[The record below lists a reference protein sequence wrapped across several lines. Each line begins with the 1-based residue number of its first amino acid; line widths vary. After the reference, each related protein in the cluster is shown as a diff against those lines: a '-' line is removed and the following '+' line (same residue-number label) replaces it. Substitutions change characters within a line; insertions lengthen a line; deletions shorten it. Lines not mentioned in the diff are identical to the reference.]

1 MMFCAFFYFCAFQTK
16 ETKIMKVSYS
26 WLKRYV
32 KTTLSPQEVG
42 EILTDTGLEIEG
54 IEEEERIQGGLEGVV
69 IGEIKECTKHEN
81 ADRLNVTHVDVG
93 GEERLQIVC
102 GAPNVAEGQKVM
114 VATVGTTLYPQP
126 DKPFKIKKSKIR
138 GVTSV
143 GMICAEDELG
153 IGNSH
158 DGIMVL
164 PDDAEVGQA
173 AATYFQLE
181 TDVVFEIGLTPNRSD
196 AMGHVGVARD
206 LVAYTKVHEIEKTTL
221 QLPDSSAFEVQNTG
235 QNVKIKVEDTA
246 ACPRYMGT
254 VIADIEVGSSPDWLK
269 NALLSIGL
277 SPVNNVVDV
286 TNYVMH
292 ELGTPLHAFDLK
304 KVGEQIVVKKAEEG
318 TAFKTLDGEERKLS
332 ADDLM
337 ITNGTENMCM
347 AGIFGGADS
356 GVKET
361 TQSIF
366 LEAAYFDP
374 VTIRQSAKRHGLSTD
389 ASFRFERGVDPNM
402 IDFALKRAAALIAEI
417 SGGKVGMQPI
427 DKYPQTIQP
436 KEVMFSYERCN
447 QLIGNAIEVEKIG
460 EILKSLD
467 IEILQNNGA
476 QVKLKIPT
484 YRVDVTRQA
493 DVIEEVLRIYGFNN
507 ITLPEKWNISLS
519 EQDLRSEEKRMNTV
533 ANLLVSQGYFE
544 MLNNSLT
551 AAQLVEELGGEW
563 LSNANSVEMLNPLS
577 KELDVMR
584 QTLVF
589 HGLTSIAHNQNRQHP
604 DVGLF
609 EFGKVYHKYGD
620 EFNENKRLNIFL
632 TGRKQKELW
641 NTNDE
646 KTTFY
651 SLKGSVV
658 ALLERLG
665 INELVSAKAL
675 KKSLLADG
683 VQLYVQKN
691 KIGEIGWTTNKM
703 NKAFGIKQQVFVA
716 DLDWDMILSL
726 GNRNKVEFTS
736 LARSF
741 AVRRDFSLLLDQSVS
756 FGAIEEIAL
765 KTDRKLLKAVDL
777 FDVYEG
783 DKLPDGKKSYA
794 VSFSFQDEEKT
805 LKDKQIDKLMDKI
818 YEQLNKQLKAELR

>member
-1 MMFCAFFYFCAFQTK
+1 M
-16 ETKIMKVSYS
+16 KISYS

-32 KTTLSPQEVG
+32 KTSLSPKEVG

-54 IEEEERIQGGLEGVV
+54 IEEVERIQGGLQGVV

-81 ADRLNVTHVDVG
+81 ADRLNVTNVDVG
-93 GEERLQIVC
+93 ENELLQIVC

-114 VATVGTTLYPQP
+114 VATVGTTLYPAP
-126 DKPFKIKKSKIR
+126 NEPFKIKKSKIR
-138 GVTSV
+138 GVASE

-153 IGNSH
+153 IGTSH

-164 PDDAEVGQA
+164 PEDAEVGQK

-181 TDVVFEIGLTPNRSD
+181 SDVVFEIGLTPNRSD

-206 LVAYTKVHEIEKTTL
+206 LVAYTKVHDVEKTTL
-221 QLPDSSAFEVQNTG
+221 QFPDASAFEVQNTG
-235 QNVKIKVEDTA
+235 QSVKIEVEDTE

-254 VIADIEVGSSPDWLK
+254 VIADIEVAPSPDWLK

-277 SPVNNVVDV
+277 TPINNVVDV

-304 KVGEQIVVKKAEEG
+304 KVGEQIVVKKAEAG
-318 TAFKTLDGEERKLS
+318 TVFNTLDGEERKLS

-356 GVKET
+356 GVKDT

-374 VTIRQSAKRHGLSTD
+374 VTIRQSAKRHGLITD

-402 IDFALKRAAALIAEI
+402 IDFALKRAAALIAEVT
-417 SGGKVGMQPI
+417 GGKVGMQPI
-427 DKYPQTIQP
+427 DKYPQTIQSR
-436 KEVMFSYERCN
+436 EVMFSYERCN
-447 QLIGNAIEVEKIG
+447 QLIGNEIEVEKIG

-519 EQDLRSEEKRMNTV
+519 EQDLRNEEKRMNTV

-551 AAQLVEELGGEW
+551 ASQLIEELGGEW
-563 LSNANSVEMLNPLS
+563 MSNANSVEMLNPLS
-577 KELDVMR
+577 NELDVMR
-584 QTLVF
+584 QTLIF
-589 HGLTSIAHNQNRQHP
+589 HGLSSIAHNQNRQHP

-609 EFGKVYHKYGD
+609 EFGKVYHKFGD
-620 EFNENKRLNIFL
+620 EYKENKRLNIFL
-632 TGRKQKELW
+632 TGRKHQERW
-641 NTNDE
+641 NTDDS

-665 INELVSAKAL
+665 IDEMVTSKAL

-683 VQLYVQKN
+683 IQLYAQKN
-691 KIGEIGWTTNKM
+691 KIGEIGWTTKEL
-703 NKAFGIKQQVFVA
+703 NKAFGVKQQVFVA
-716 DLDWDMILSL
+716 DLDWDMLLSL
-726 GNRNKVEFTS
+726 GNRNKVEFS
-736 LARSF
+736 PLARSF
-741 AVRRDFSLLLDQSVS
+741 AVRRDFSLLLDEAVT
-756 FGAIEEIAL
+756 FGAIEAIAY
-765 KTDRKLLKAVDL
+765 KTDRRLLKKVDL

-783 DKLPDGKKSYA
+783 DKLPEGKKSYA
-794 VSFSFQDEEKT
+794 VSFSFQDDEKT

-818 YEQLNKQLKAELR
+818 YAQLNKQLKAELR